1 MLRASAERDHK
12 AIQNIERH
20 TKEQRENM
28 SRLVEGALESVH
40 LLTAKQEAETA
51 ERLKAYHKQISSL
64 QPDYAKLGQKTAEDM
79 LSKWEKTLAQ
89 GGAAGSST
97 AGSTHADAPATAS
110 AGPDKGSGASGKG
123 QSPGG

>member
-1 MLRASAERDHK
+1 MEKLARLWRTWRALRDIDTKGAEMLRASAERDHK

-64 QPDYAKLGQKTAEDM
+64 QPE
-79 LSKWEKTLAQ
+79 SR
-89 GGAAGSST
+89 
-97 AGSTHADAPATAS
+97 
-110 AGPDKGSGASGKG
+110 
-123 QSPGG
+123 